1 MYLWPFTN
9 LIFTDDTASTD
20 QHHAIYRR
28 IQKKCGGGG
37 VTPPHPPPIA
47 TPLRARFGLVRAYED
62 NYNITHF
69 ASLLCFSQRGCA
81 CSVHFQAVMA
91 FSYR

>member
-28 IQKKCGGGG
+28 TQKKEGG
-37 VTPPHPPPIA
+37 VTPPHPPIA
-47 TPLRARFGLVRAYED
+47 TPLCITGVKLGLA
-62 NYNITHF
+62 
-69 ASLLCFSQRGCA
+69 
-81 CSVHFQAVMA
+81 A
-91 FSYR
+91 F

>member
-28 IQKKCGGGG
+28 TQKKCGGG
-37 VTPPHPPPIA
+37 VIHPHTPP
-47 TPLRARFGLVRAYED
+47 YS
-62 NYNITHF
+62 Y
-69 ASLLCFSQRGCA
+69 ASGRGR
-81 CSVHFQAVMA
+81 
-91 FSYR
+91 YLT

>member
-28 IQKKCGGGG
+28 TQKKWGCN
-37 VTPPHPPPIA
+37 TPPPPIA
-47 TPLRARFGLVRAYED
+47 TPLLVHQWLTAKKLNSNHEKNWVYA
-62 NYNITHF
+62 HW
-69 ASLLCFSQRGCA
+69 
-81 CSVHFQAVMA
+81 V
-91 FSYR
+91 